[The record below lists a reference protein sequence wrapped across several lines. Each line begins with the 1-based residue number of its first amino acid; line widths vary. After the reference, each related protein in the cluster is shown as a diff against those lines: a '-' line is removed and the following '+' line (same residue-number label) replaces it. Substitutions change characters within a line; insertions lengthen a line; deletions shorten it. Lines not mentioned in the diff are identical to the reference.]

1 MALILATQQTTP
13 DSLACRSSTAFE
25 FLSLSDCHAL
35 QGAPSLDWAY
45 VAGCAL
51 LSAPT
56 DQALTS
62 ILCTLGML
70 SGADRAWVFEYDDAL
85 QRFRNTHE
93 WCRSRVSSHVED
105 LQDAP
110 VTLIGWLHRR
120 LMQREAVLIHDVARL
135 PRTARS
141 LQAEMLRQEDKSV
154 LSVPI
159 FSEGRL
165 RACIGFDMT
174 TRQQRWTGV
183 QTLALF
189 QCADLI
195 SRAKYGRLVNRPR
208 NPNERLAS
216 AQEARFSPLMYLRPS
231 GALRGVTVDDI
242 VGLQAA
248 GNHMDVWLFDGSVVR
263 DLRNLSTWLG
273 LLPATTF
280 LRVHRGA
287 IVNLRHLQDLD
298 RHAGPL
304 QESWAVR
311 LRGVDERWPVSRPY
325 RKALRLKLGA

>member
-1 MALILATQQTTP
+1 MALTLATQQTAP
-13 DSLACRSSTAFE
+13 DAPVRASSTAFE

-35 QGAPSLDWAY
+35 QGEPNLDWAY

-70 SGADRAWVFEYDDAL
+70 SGVDRAWVFEYDDAL

-93 WCRSRVSSHVED
+93 WCRSRVISHVED

-141 LQAEMLRQEDKSV
+141 LQAEMLRQADQSV

-159 FSEGRL
+159 FFEGRL
-165 RACIGFDMT
+165 RACIGFDQT
-174 TRQQRWTGV
+174 LRPQRWTGA

-195 SRAKYGRLVNRPR
+195 ARAKYGQSVNRPR
-208 NPNERLAS
+208 NLTERLIS

-231 GALRGVTVDDI
+231 GALRGIVLDDI
-242 VGLQAA
+242 IGLQAA
-248 GNHMDVWLFDGSVVR
+248 GNYIDVCLFDGSVVR
-263 DLRNLSTWLG
+263 DLRNLSTWLS
-273 LLPATTF
+273 LLPGATF

-287 IVNLRHLQDLD
+287 IVNLRHVQDLD
-298 RHAGPL
+298 RHAGPS